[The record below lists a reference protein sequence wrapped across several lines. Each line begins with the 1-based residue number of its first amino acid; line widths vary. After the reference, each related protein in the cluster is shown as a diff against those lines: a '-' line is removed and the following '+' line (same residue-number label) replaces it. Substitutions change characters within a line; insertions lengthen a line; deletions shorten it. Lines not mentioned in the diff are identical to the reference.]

1 MQHGI
6 CQEHIFFCTD
16 AECPSFLLLI
26 IPSGWRNGNNFT
38 SALKL
43 INWVVAAVS
52 HLWNLLTLEARKQ
65 WSATAHVCL
74 VGVRAS
80 ELSCPL
86 LVRSMCYWWLQ
97 DRLIKSLNHLGWHCC
112 LGLFQWPTEYSG
124 FCRPGKSVLAQEMC
138 IIANTMKNYKR
149 GKSRRCEVFF
159 LAQALLNYNVKNRRG
174 KACLCLITWQKIE
187 MSGRR
192 YNKEACLRTMN
203 TFKAQYYILLNLP
216 NHWISSHVP

>member
-1 MQHGI
+1 MAYARN
-6 CQEHIFFCTD
+6 TL
-16 AECPSFLLLI
+16 SFVQTLNALPFSSSLFLQA
-26 IPSGWRNGNNFT
+26 GGMANNFT

-43 INWVVAAVS
+43 INWVVTAVS

-80 ELSCPL
+80 ALSCPL
-86 LVRSMCYWWLQ
+86 LVRSVCCQWLQ
-97 DRLIKSLNHLGWHCC
+97 DRLIKRLNHLGWHCC
-112 LGLFQWPTEYSG
+112 LGFFQWPTEYSG

-159 LAQALLNYNVKNRRG
+159 
-174 KACLCLITWQKIE
+174 
-187 MSGRR
+187 
-192 YNKEACLRTMN
+192 
-203 TFKAQYYILLNLP
+203 P
-216 NHWISSHVP
+216 SSSTAKQ